1 MNRQDDREKLISL
14 LRGAVPP
21 MGDHALPGDLWP
33 KMLRRLDR
41 RPVRMGWFD
50 LALAGLAAAGF
61 IAFPAVIPW
70 VLFQC

>member
-1 MNRQDDREKLISL
+1 MNEQEKEKLTAL
-14 LRGAVPP
+14 LQSAFPP
-21 MGDHALPGDLWP
+21 MGDCALRGDLWP
-33 KMLRRLDR
+33 RMLRRLDR
-41 RPVRMGWFD
+41 PPVRIAWFD

>member
-1 MNRQDDREKLISL
+1 MNQQEKEKLSAL
-14 LRGAVPP
+14 LQSALPP
-21 MGDHALPGDLWP
+21 MGDRALRGDLWP
-33 KMLRRLDR
+33 RMLRRLDR
-41 RPVRMGWFD
+41 RPVQVAWFD

>member
-1 MNRQDDREKLISL
+1 MNDREKEKLTAL
-14 LRGAVPP
+14 LQSAVPP
-21 MGDHALPGDLWP
+21 MRDRALRGDLWP
-33 KMLRRLDR
+33 RMRCRIEH
-41 RPVRMGWFD
+41 RPGRVAWFD

>member
-1 MNRQDDREKLISL
+1 MNDREKEKLAAL
-14 LRGAVPP
+14 LQGALPP

-41 RPVRMGWFD
+41 EPVRFAWFD
-50 LALAGLAAAGF
+50 FVLAGMAAAGF

-70 VLFQC
+70 VLFQF

>member
-1 MNRQDDREKLISL
+1 MNEQEKEKLAAL
-14 LRGAVPP
+14 LRSALPP
-21 MGDHALPGDLWP
+21 MGDRALPGDLWP
-33 KMLRRLDR
+33 RMLRRLDR
-41 RPVRMGWFD
+41 QPVRIAWFD

>member
-1 MNRQDDREKLISL
+1 MNQQEKEKLTAL
-14 LRGAVPP
+14 LQG
-21 MGDHALPGDLWP
+21 ALPGDLWP
-33 KMLRRLDR
+33 KMPRRLDR
-41 RPVRMGWFD
+41 RPERLAWFD

>member
-1 MNRQDDREKLISL
+1 VNQQEKEKLTVL
-14 LRGAVPP
+14 LQG
-21 MGDHALPGDLWP
+21 ALPPIGDRALRGDLWP
-33 KMLRRLDR
+33 NMLRRLDR
-41 RPVRMGWFD
+41 RPVGFAWFD

>member
-1 MNRQDDREKLISL
+1 MNQQEKEKWTAL
-14 LRGAVPP
+14 LRSAVPP
-21 MGDHALPGDLWP
+21 MGDCALRGDLWP
-33 KMLRRLDR
+33 RMRRRLDR
-41 RPVRMGWFD
+41 RPVRVAWFD

>member
-1 MNRQDDREKLISL
+1 MNDREKEKLTAL
-14 LRGAVPP
+14 LQSAVPP
-21 MGDHALPGDLWP
+21 MGDCAWRGDLWP
-33 KMLRRLDR
+33 RMRRRLDH
-41 RPVRMGWFD
+41 RPVQVAWFD

>member
-1 MNRQDDREKLISL
+1 MNQQEKEKLTAL
-14 LRGAVPP
+14 LQGALPP
-21 MGDHALPGDLWP
+21 MGDRALRGDLWP

-41 RPVRMGWFD
+41 PPVRFAWFD

>member
-1 MNRQDDREKLISL
+1 MNQQEKEKLTAL
-14 LRGAVPP
+14 LQG
-21 MGDHALPGDLWP
+21 ALPPIGDRGLRGDLWP
-33 KMLRRLDR
+33 KMRRRLDG
-41 RPVRMGWFD
+41 RPERFAWFD

>member
-1 MNRQDDREKLISL
+1 MNDREKEKLAAL
-14 LRGAVPP
+14 LRSALPP
-21 MGDHALPGDLWP
+21 MGDCAMRGDLWP
-33 KMLRRLDR
+33 RMRRR
-41 RPVRMGWFD
+41 IEHRPVRIAWLD

>member
-1 MNRQDDREKLISL
+1 
-14 LRGAVPP
+14 
-21 MGDHALPGDLWP
+21 MGDGAWRGDLWP
-33 KMLRRLDR
+33 RMRRRLDH
-41 RPVRMGWFD
+41 RPVQVAWFD